1 MFIIRD
7 IFQLRFGEYKEAKTL
22 LDQAYSNGL
31 LPEAKSSRILS
42 DFTGESYRLIFEEG
56 YDSLGDYEQSL
67 QESMTK
73 EEWQKWYEKLKKHV
87 ESSHREILRLVM

>member
-73 EEWQKWYEKLKKHV
+73 EEWQKWYEKFKKHV